1 MSQIDSSRTVALVT
15 LGCARNDVDSEE
27 LAARLE
33 EGGWI
38 LTDDAQSAD
47 AVLVNT
53 CGFIEA
59 AKKDSV
65 DALIAAADLK
75 SDTHSPAVIA
85 VGCMAERYGQELA
98 DELPEADAVLS
109 FDDYKNISAIVDSVV
124 HGQRPASH
132 TPQDRRLLLPM
143 APGERQAAFHGPG
156 RDDDQA
162 LTGRPASGPPVL
174 RKRLDDSPV
183 ANLKLASGCD
193 RRCTFCAIPMFRGSF
208 LSRRP
213 GEVLDE
219 AKWLAQS
226 GARELILVSENS
238 TSYGKDLGA
247 LGALEELLPEI
258 ASLEG
263 IARVRVAYLQP
274 AEMRPAL
281 VKAMVQTPNVANY
294 FDLSFQHSSGEVLR
308 RMQRFGD
315 TDSFLTLIA
324 SIRELAPDAGIRS
337 NIIVGFP
344 GETQQDV
351 VELERFLTL
360 ARLDAIGVF
369 GYSDEEGTAAV
380 ELPNKLDPDVVR
392 ARVEHFASLAD
403 ELMSQRAEDRIGE
416 KIQVLIEAVEE
427 GVLTGRAAHQGPE
440 TDGDVT
446 IGYSP
451 QADRRAI
458 VIGDLVSATVVA
470 NDGADLVA
478 TLDN

>member
-1 MSQIDSSRTVALVT
+1 
-15 LGCARNDVDSEE
+15 
-27 LAARLE
+27 
-33 EGGWI
+33 
-38 LTDDAQSAD
+38 
-47 AVLVNT
+47 
-53 CGFIEA
+53 
-59 AKKDSV
+59 
-65 DALIAAADLK
+65 
-75 SDTHSPAVIA
+75 
-85 VGCMAERYGQELA
+85 
-98 DELPEADAVLS
+98 
-109 FDDYKNISAIVDSVV
+109 
-124 HGQRPASH
+124 
-132 TPQDRRLLLPM
+132 
-143 APGERQAAFHGPG
+143 
-156 RDDDQA
+156 
-162 LTGRPASGPPVL
+162 
-174 RKRLDDSPV
+174 
-183 ANLKLASGCD
+183 
-193 RRCTFCAIPMFRGSF
+193 MFRGSF

-294 FDLSFQHSSGEVLR
+294 FDLSFQHSSGDVLR

-351 VELERFLTL
+351 AELERFLTL
-360 ARLDAIGVF
+360 GRLDAIGVF

-458 VIGDLVSATVVA
+458 VIGDLVSATVFA

>member
-1 MSQIDSSRTVALVT
+1 MSQLDSSRTVALVT

-27 LAARLE
+27 LAARLA
-33 EGGWI
+33 EGGWT

-75 SDTHSPAVIA
+75 TDTHSPAVIA

-109 FDDYKNISAIVDSVV
+109 FDDYQNISAIVDAVV
-124 HGQRPASH
+124 HGERPTSH

-156 RDDDQA
+156 RDDEEVS
-162 LTGRPASGPPVL
+162 GRPASGPPIM

-213 GEVLDE
+213 GEVLAE
-219 AKWLAQS
+219 AQWLATS

-258 ASLEG
+258 AGIEG

-281 VKAMVQTPNVANY
+281 IKAMVQTENVANY
-294 FDLSFQHSSGEVLR
+294 FDLSFQHSSGDVLR

-315 TDSFLTLIA
+315 TDSFLQLIA

-344 GETQQDV
+344 GETQADLD
-351 VELERFLTL
+351 ELERFLTH
-360 ARLDAIGVF
+360 ARLDAIGIF
-369 GYSDEEGTAAV
+369 GYSDEDGTAAV
-380 ELPNKLDPDVVR
+380 DLPDKVDPDVVR
-392 ARVEHFASLAD
+392 ERVEHFATLAD
-403 ELMSQRAEDRIGE
+403 ELMSQRAEDRMGE
-416 KIQVLIEAVEE
+416 RIEVLVEFVGD
-427 GVLTGRAAHQGPE
+427 GVITGRAGHQGPE

-446 IGYSP
+446 MSYSQ
-451 QADRRAI
+451 QANGRAI
-458 VIGDLVSATVVA
+458 VVGDVVSGTVVG

-478 TLDN
+478 ELLG